1 MRRAHNT
8 ANGFDAGRDR
18 RIALMLGCATIALAL
33 PGMAIAQE
41 APSTEQTAPPVA
53 DAPQEDDIVVS
64 GIRQTIQ
71 TSIDTKRRENA
82 IVDAL
87 SSDDIGDLPALSV
100 GQAIQTITGAT
111 THREKGDASEIALR
125 GLGPFLSNA
134 TFNGRDASNGSGD
147 RAVNFNQFPSEL
159 INNIKIYKTQQANLV
174 EGGVAGTIE
183 LETLRPLDFNRRRI
197 QGEFKAN
204 YNPYGNRIIGSEG
217 SGYRGTLSYVDQ
229 FDAGSLGRIGI
240 SLGVQRNQTSNPEET
255 VAGSSTWVACN
266 ATTTQANANCAEVS
280 REAGNGPNATPFYLA
295 PNAITYRQIVERDR
309 RDAVFAAIQWQPS
322 DRLDINI
329 DAQYSNRDFAEDRH
343 DLNLSEGRF
352 GITNRV
358 INEEGRYLESYSGV
372 SSLESTSTL
381 LERGEEYIGGG
392 IDIAW
397 KATDRLTVSADA
409 SYSGTKRVEISRSTR
424 LRSDPLDIYGNRTP
438 LNNQRIPYTYT
449 IANGFAPTITFDPRF
464 DITNHDLFSD
474 DARLRRD
481 QNQRENKIWAGRLD
495 LNYQVD
501 GGFISQI
508 DAGARYTR
516 LTYNDF
522 DDSKE
527 ITQDVRAVDRDA
539 NLACRTLFPQTDFLS
554 NAPGNAI
561 SSWATF
567 DSLCLFREYLG
578 TEDPGPNDDVRSDAN
593 RDVEENTWAGY
604 LMASYDSMIGS
615 LPVRGNFGLR
625 VVNTQVTSR
634 GLRSALE
641 VITDPENG
649 SITLDEIPGS
659 FETVTI
665 ESETTKFLPS
675 VNAIFELDR
684 NLLLRLAGYRAMSRP
699 APSSL
704 GAGRTIGLNDDET
717 GDGFDSIEEAIG
729 EIRAN
734 GSPRLEPLMSWNVDA
749 ALEYYP
755 NADTIL
761 SGTVYYKKFTGGF
774 IPVRIDEDF
783 VIDGETVTVPVT
795 QTQNSDDQS
804 RIWGV
809 EVTLANR
816 FSWLPK
822 PFDGLGGK
830 ISYNYADSDF
840 ETQDIRLGDVVDID
854 TGEVTP
860 GLIPPANISGYS
872 KHVLSAQA
880 YYENGPFSLQGI
892 YNYRSGYYQD
902 FVGGNNQL
910 RYVRDNDTFDLR
922 ASLQLNKA
930 ISLRF
935 EALNIFNEPK
945 ITDMPVQGSIRQY
958 HYYGSKYFFSIR
970 ARI

>member
-1 MRRAHNT
+1 VMRRAQNN
-8 ANGFDAGRDR
+8 ANGIDTGRNLR
-18 RIALMLGCATIALAL
+18 KVLLLGCATIAM
-33 PGMAIAQE
+33 PGMAIAQDAAPADQTAEE
-41 APSTEQTAPPVA
+41 APSE
-53 DAPQEDDIVVS
+53 DIVVT

-197 QGEFKAN
+197 QGEFKVN
-204 YNPYGNRIIGSEG
+204 YNPYGDRIVGSEG

-229 FDAGSLGRIGI
+229 FEAGSLGRIGI
-240 SLGVQRNQTSNPEET
+240 SLGLQRNQTSNPEET

-266 ATTTQANANCAEVS
+266 ATTTQANGNCSEVPRGS
-280 REAGNGPNATPFYLA
+280 STPFYLA
-295 PNAITYRQIVERDR
+295 PNAITYRQIVESDR
-309 RDAVFAAIQWQPS
+309 RDAVFGAIQWQPS

-329 DAQYSNRDFAEDRH
+329 DAQYSNRDFSEDRH

-358 INEEGRYLESYSGV
+358 INEDGRYLESYSGL

-381 LERGEEYIGGG
+381 LERGEEYKGGG

-397 KATDRLTVSADA
+397 KATEQLTVSADA
-409 SYSGTKRVEISRSTR
+409 SYSGTKRVEISRSIR
-424 LRSDPLDIYGNRTP
+424 LRSDPLDIFGDRTP

-464 DITNHDLFSD
+464 DITNHALFSD

-481 QNQRENKIWAGRLD
+481 QNQRENEIWAGRLD
-495 LNYQVD
+495 LNYKVD

-516 LTYNDF
+516 LTYKDF

-527 ITQDVRAVDRDA
+527 ITQDDRAVDRDA
-539 NLACRTLFPQTDFLS
+539 NLACRTPFPQTGFLS

-561 SSWATF
+561 NSWATF

-578 TEDPGPNDDVRSDAN
+578 TEDPGPNDDLRAVEN
-593 RDVEENTWAGY
+593 RDVEESTLAGY
-604 LMASYDSMIGS
+604 VMASYDSTVGS
-615 LPVRGNFGLR
+615 LPVRGNFGVR

-634 GLRSALE
+634 GLRSDLQ
-641 VITDPENG
+641 VIANPDG
-649 SITLDEIPGS
+649 SIRLVEDPSS
-659 FETVTI
+659 FENVTI

-675 VNAIFELDR
+675 VNAIFELDE

-704 GAGRTIGLNDDET
+704 GAGRTIQLE
-717 GDGFDSIEEAIG
+717 DGTNFDSIEEAIR

-755 NADTIL
+755 NPDTIL

-774 IPVRIDEDF
+774 IPVQIDEDF
-783 VIDGETVTVPVT
+783 VVGGETVTVPVN

-804 RIWGV
+804 RIYGF
-809 EVTLANR
+809 ELTLANR
-816 FSWLPK
+816 FSWLPA

-830 ISYNYADSDF
+830 VSYNYADSDF
-840 ETQDIRLGDVVDID
+840 QTQDIRLGDVID
-854 TGEVTP
+854 EETGEVTP
-860 GLIPPANISGYS
+860 GLIAPANISGYS

-880 YYENGPFSLQGI
+880 YYEKGPFSLQGI

-910 RYVRDNDTFDLR
+910 RYVRGNDTFDLR
-922 ASLQLNKA
+922 ASLQLNRA
-930 ISLRF
+930 ISLRV

-945 ITDMPVQGSIRQY
+945 ITDMPVEGSIRQY

>member
-1 MRRAHNT
+1 MRRAPNNT
-8 ANGFDAGRDR
+8 NGIDAR
-18 RIALMLGCATIALAL
+18 RTLRTALLLGCAATAIML
-33 PGMAIAQE
+33 PGAAFAQD
-41 APSTEQTAPPVA
+41 AVPAEQSA
-53 DAPQEDDIVVS
+53 DAPQEDDIIVS
-64 GIRQTIQ
+64 GIRETIQ

-183 LETLRPLDFNRRRI
+183 LETLRPLDFNRQRL
-197 QGEFKAN
+197 QVELKGN
-204 YNPYGNRIIGSEG
+204 YNPYGERIGADDG
-217 SGYRGTLSYVDQ
+217 FGYRATLSYVDQ
-229 FDAGSLGRIGI
+229 FDAGSLGRIGV
-240 SLGVQRNQTSNPEET
+240 SLGFQRNETSNPEET

-266 ATTTQANANCAEVS
+266 ATSTQANANCTEVPRGS
-280 REAGNGPNATPFYLA
+280 STPFYLA
-295 PNAITYRQIVERDR
+295 PNAITYRQIVEQDR
-309 RDAVFAAIQWQPS
+309 RDAVFGAIQWQPS

-329 DAQYSNRDFAEDRH
+329 DAQYSNRDFSEERH

-352 GITNRV
+352 GITDRV
-358 INEEGRYLESYSGV
+358 INEEGRYLESYSGL

-381 LERGEEYIGGG
+381 LERGEEYLGGG
-392 IDIAW
+392 VDIAW

-409 SYSGTKRVEISRSTR
+409 SYSSTKRVEIERSTR

-449 IANGFAPTITFDPRF
+449 TANGYAPTITFDPRF

-474 DARLRRD
+474 DARIRRS

-522 DDSKE
+522 DDTKE
-527 ITQDVRAVDRDA
+527 ILQDVRTVDRDA
-539 NLACRTLFPQTDFLS
+539 NLACRTVFPQRDFLS
-554 NAPGNAI
+554 DAPGNAI

-567 DSLCLFREYLG
+567 DPLCQFREYLG
-578 TEDPGPNDDVRSDAN
+578 TEDPGPNDDVRSVAN

-604 LMASYDSMIGS
+604 VMASYDSTVGN
-615 LPVRGNFGLR
+615 LPVRGNFGVR

-634 GLRSALE
+634 GLRSDLE
-641 VITDPENG
+641 VISNTDGTIRLEETG
-649 SITLDEIPGS
+649 D
-659 FETVTI
+659 FDTVTI
-665 ESETTKFLPS
+665 ENETTEFLPS
-675 VNAIFELDR
+675 VNAIFELDQ

-704 GAGRTIGLNDDET
+704 GAGRTINLE
-717 GDGFDSIEEAIG
+717 DGTDFANIEDAIG
-729 EIRAN
+729 DIIAN

-755 NADTIL
+755 NKDTIL

-774 IPVRIDEDF
+774 IPVVIDEDF
-783 VIDGETVTVPVT
+783 VIGGETVTVPVT
-795 QTQNSDDQS
+795 QTQNSEDQS
-804 RIWGV
+804 RIYGF
-809 EVTLANR
+809 ELTLANR
-816 FSWLPK
+816 FSWLPA

-830 ISYNYADSDF
+830 VSYNYADSDF
-840 ETQDIRLGDVVDID
+840 VTQDIRLGDVVDAE

-880 YYENGPFSLQGI
+880 YYEKGPFSLQGI
-892 YNYRSGYYQD
+892 FNYRSGYYQD

-910 RYVRDNDTFDLR
+910 RYVRGNQTFDLR
-922 ASLQLNKA
+922 ASLQLNKT
-930 ISLRF
+930 ISLRV

-945 ITDMPVQGSIRQY
+945 ITDMPVEGSIRQY

>member
-1 MRRAHNT
+1 MRRAQNN
-8 ANGFDAGRDR
+8 AKGIDAGRNVR
-18 RIALMLGCATIALAL
+18 NALLLGCATIAIAL
-33 PGMAIAQE
+33 PGMAIAQDA
-41 APSTEQTAPPVA
+41 APADQAAPPA
-53 DAPQEDDIVVS
+53 AEEAQSEDIVVT

-183 LETLRPLDFNRRRI
+183 LETLRPLDFNRQRL
-197 QGEFKAN
+197 QVELKGN
-204 YNPYGNRIIGSEG
+204 YNPYGERIAADDGF
-217 SGYRGTLSYVDQ
+217 GYRATLSYVDQ
-229 FDAGSLGRIGI
+229 FDAGSLGRIGV
-240 SLGVQRNQTSNPEET
+240 SFGFQRNETSNPEET

-266 ATTTQANANCAEVS
+266 ATSTQANGNCAEVARGS
-280 REAGNGPNATPFYLA
+280 GTPFYLA
-295 PNAITYRQIVERDR
+295 PNAITYRQIVEHDR
-309 RDAVFAAIQWQPS
+309 RDAVFGAIQWQPS
-322 DRLDINI
+322 DTLDINI
-329 DAQYSNRDFAEDRH
+329 DAQYSNRDFSEERH

-352 GITNRV
+352 GITDRV
-358 INEEGRYLESYSGV
+358 INEEGRYLESYSGL

-381 LERGEEYIGGG
+381 LERGEEYLGGG

-409 SYSGTKRVEISRSTR
+409 SYSGTTRVEIERSTR

-449 IANGFAPTITFDPRF
+449 IANGYAPTITFDPRF

-474 DARLRRD
+474 DARIRRS
-481 QNQRENKIWAGRLD
+481 QNQRENEIWAGRLD
-495 LNYQVD
+495 LNYRVD

-508 DAGARYTR
+508 DAGARFTR

-522 DDSKE
+522 DDTKE
-527 ITQDVRAVDRDA
+527 ILQDDRAVDRDA
-539 NLACRTLFPQTDFLS
+539 NLACRTVFPQRDFLS

-567 DSLCLFREYLG
+567 DPLCQFREYLG

-604 LMASYDSMIGS
+604 VMASYDSTIGS

-641 VITDPENG
+641 VVTDPEDG
-649 SITLDEIPGS
+649 SITLREIPGS

-675 VNAIFELDR
+675 INAIFELDR

-704 GAGRTIGLNDDET
+704 GAGRTIGFSDDEE
-717 GDGFDSIEEAIG
+717 GDGFDSIKEAIG

-774 IPVRIDEDF
+774 IPVLIDEDF
-783 VIDGETVTVPVT
+783 VIGGETVTVPVT
-795 QTQNSDDQS
+795 QTQNSDNQS
-804 RIWGV
+804 RIYGL

-816 FSWLPK
+816 FSWLPA

-830 ISYNYADSDF
+830 VSYNYADSDF
-840 ETQDIRLGDVVDID
+840 ETQDIRLGDAVDAD

-880 YYENGPFSLQGI
+880 YYEKGPFSLQGI
-892 YNYRSGYYQD
+892 FNYRSGYYQD

-910 RYVRDNDTFDLR
+910 RYVRDNQTFDLR
-922 ASLQLNKA
+922 ASLQVNKA
-930 ISLRF
+930 ISLRV

-945 ITDMPVQGSIRQY
+945 ITDMPVEGSIRQY